1 MGKEPAWRGRGAR
14 VVVVGSVA
22 EPGVHPVEPPC
33 LCGTPKTVL
42 ENIVNVCHSEINT
55 VKSVL
60 LLYEC
65 IPTI

>member
-22 EPGVHPVEPPC
+22 EPGVHPVGPPC

-42 ENIVNVCHSEINT
+42 ENIEVSL
-55 VKSVL
+55 SF
-60 LLYEC
+60 
-65 IPTI
+65 